1 MMLARLIGSVVFL
14 AAGLV
19 GARSANESMTGL
31 ESCFQ
36 VARIADAICSKLP
49 NDPAQR
55 LDCFQKTSS
64 AQLECLEH
72 VLSETP
78 AGPTTP
84 KTPSETTRPE
94 PPATATLPEG
104 SSERVSPGQPG
115 QTGTVETP
123 AGIPSAEKSNT
134 PPKAIVRT
142 SPPELPGSSEAPAG
156 AIRPA
161 IPPKTADVPVRPTG
175 TNWVVSETTSPV
187 DYGPLITAVIRSTT
201 SLQDAPSTL
210 AIRCR
215 GLFTEL
221 QVRTEGTWRASRV
234 GEVHVA
240 YQIND
245 QPFVRLLWAV
255 SGHGKIASYE
265 GDAVGFLQSLP
276 EGARLKINVLDGP
289 GLSHEATFQLDGW
302 DAVRKKIGT
311 ACKWTRAASA
321 AADSDTTRANTTD
334 SRATGGAVPSST
346 TRTIQEQVA
355 AATAVA
361 ERMTVATMAPAP
373 EPKAN
378 DNDRSDHSE
387 TVLRGDAEKNA
398 PAQPNKTDLLVYLL
412 MARPE
417 IKSVSDLTSKI
428 IAIDDGNS
436 GFNRSVRIAIAAA
449 GAPKVQLSNSQTKAI
464 DRVISGEVVAAF
476 LTAVSPEAAEGFP
489 DFAGFKI
496 FRIPLSPGSLTARP

>member
-14 AAGLV
+14 TAGLV

-55 LDCFQKTSS
+55 LDCFQKTRS

-78 AGPTTP
+78 VGFPTP

-94 PPATATLPEG
+94 P
-104 SSERVSPGQPG
+104 
-115 QTGTVETP
+115 P

-175 TNWVVSETTSPV
+175 TNWVVSETTSPI
-187 DYGPLITAVIRSTT
+187 DYSPLVTALIRST
-201 SLQDAPSTL
+201 SPVKDAPSTL
-210 AIRCR
+210 AVRCR
-215 GLFTEL
+215 GQHTEL
-221 QVRTEGTWRASRV
+221 LVRTDGTWATMRGNELRI
-234 GEVHVA
+234 E

-245 QPFVRLLWAV
+245 QPAV
-255 SGHGKIASYE
+255 GLPWILSSDGKSATYKE
-265 GDAVGFLQSLP
+265 DPVGFLQSLP
-276 EGARLKINVLDGP
+276 DGARLKINVADRSSS
-289 GLSHEATFQLDGW
+289 SHAAMFRFDGW

-321 AADSDTTRANTTD
+321 AADSDTTRANTTE

-361 ERMTVATMAPAP
+361 ERMTVATMASAP
-373 EPKAN
+373 EPNNK
-378 DNDRSDHSE
+378 DRSDHSDP
-387 TVLRGDAEKNA
+387 VLRGDAEKTA

-428 IAIDDGNS
+428 IAIDGHSASNGD
-436 GFNRSVRIAIAAA
+436 VRIAIAAA
-449 GAPKVQLSNSQTKAI
+449 GAAEVQLSNSQTKAI
-464 DRVISGEVVAAF
+464 DRVISGEVPAAV
-476 LTAVSPEAAEGFP
+476 LTLVSPEAAEGFP
-489 DFAGFKI
+489 NIAGFKI
-496 FRIPLSPGSLTARP
+496 FRIPLSPDSLTPRP